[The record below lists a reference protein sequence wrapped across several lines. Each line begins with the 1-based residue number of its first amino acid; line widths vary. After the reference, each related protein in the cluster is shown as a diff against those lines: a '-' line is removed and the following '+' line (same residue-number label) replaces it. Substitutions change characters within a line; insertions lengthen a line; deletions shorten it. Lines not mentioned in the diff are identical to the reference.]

1 MTMKIIAEV
10 GVNHNGSIKTAK
22 KYIDTCK
29 SIGVDFVK
37 FQIANPDLVVTK
49 NAPKADY
56 QKLNSQVKETQL
68 KMLKEIH
75 LSMEDYKELYFY
87 SKRKKI
93 KIVFSAFDNLSYK
106 FLMNLK
112 PNFIKIASGEIDNFF
127 DLRNL
132 KNYRGKLF
140 ISTGMSKIKDINE
153 LIKFLRKIKI
163 KNNQII
169 LMHCNS
175 DYPTQYKDVNLNV
188 LDQYKKKY
196 NFELGYSDHTIDDL
210 VPLACAVKKINY
222 LEKHITFSKKL
233 KGPDHKASMEIK
245 SFINMIKKIKAV
257 EECLGSKSKLIT
269 KSENINKKNVRKS
282 LRVIRNIKK
291 GERIKEDDII
301 SMRPA
306 DGISPK
312 YFTKYINKKSKRN
325 YTKFEKI

>member
-87 SKRKKI
+87 SKRKKV

-106 FLMNLK
+106 FLINLK

-196 NFELGYSDHTIDDL
+196 NFELGYSDHTNDDL
-210 VPLACAVKKINY
+210 VPLACAVKKR
-222 LEKHITFSKKL
+222 S
-233 KGPDHKASMEIK
+233 
-245 SFINMIKKIKAV
+245 
-257 EECLGSKSKLIT
+257 
-269 KSENINKKNVRKS
+269 
-282 LRVIRNIKK
+282 
-291 GERIKEDDII
+291 II
-301 SMRPA
+301 
-306 DGISPK
+306 
-312 YFTKYINKKSKRN
+312 
-325 YTKFEKI
+325 